1 MAVFGYTRV
10 STDGQCVDNQRLEIE
25 RSAFAVDYWFDD
37 VGVSGARQ
45 ASERPAWQKLLAQI
59 RDGETVVVSKLDR
72 LGRDA
77 IDVQQTVKGLQ
88 ARGIRVVVLAL
99 GGLDLASASGKLMLT
114 MLSAVAEMERDL
126 LIERTKAGQ
135 ERARKEGV
143 KFGAP
148 VKVGDEDREIV
159 KRLLKDGVT
168 VSELS
173 RRYGVSRGTIINIRN
188 K

>member
-1 MAVFGYTRV
+1 MAIFGYTRV
-10 STDGQCVDNQRLEIE
+10 STEGQFVDNQRLEIE
-25 RSAFAVDYWFDD
+25 RSGFVCDYWFDD

-45 ASERPAWQKLLAQI
+45 ASERPAWQKLLGQI

-77 IDVQQTVKGLQ
+77 LDVQQTVKALQ
-88 ARGIRVVVLAL
+88 ARDIRVLVLAL
-99 GGLDLASASGKLMLT
+99 GGLDLTSASGKLMLT

-148 VKVGDEDREIV
+148 VKICEEERV
-159 KRLLKDGVT
+159 KVRKLLADGVSI
-168 VSELS
+168 SEVS
-173 RRYGVSRGTIINIRN
+173 RRYGVSRGTIINIR
-188 K
+188 KG